1 LSTFF
6 IDYLIFVF
14 LFALGVIQIAASLSG
29 LIGILFFHKPFFAR
43 LLGLIMII
51 TAIGWFYLSGD
62 RNLND
67 VYGGLDAND
76 QSSLFALGVIAAL
89 FITLVISSVTNMVRL
104 SNHTI
109 FSENEGLDS
118 LKEYTYYVAL
128 SRNLSYWIKRW
139 NL

>member
-1 LSTFF
+1 MSAFF

-29 LIGILFFHKPFFAR
+29 LIGILFFRKPLVSR
-43 LLGLIMII
+43 ILGLVIII
-51 TAIGWFYLSGD
+51 TAISWFYLSSD

-76 QSSLFALGVIAAL
+76 QSGLFALGVIAAL
-89 FITLVISSVTNMVRL
+89 FTTLVISSVTNMVRL
-104 SNHTI
+104 NNDTM
-109 FSENEGLDS
+109 FSENEGLAS
-118 LKEYTYYVAL
+118 LRRYTYYVAL
-128 SRNLSYWIKRW
+128 SKNLRYWVKRW